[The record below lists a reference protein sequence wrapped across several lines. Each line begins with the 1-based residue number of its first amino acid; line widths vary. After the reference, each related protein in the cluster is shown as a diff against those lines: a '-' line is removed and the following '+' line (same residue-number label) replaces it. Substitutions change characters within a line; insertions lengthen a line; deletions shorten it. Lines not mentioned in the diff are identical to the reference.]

1 MSIISIFLLFQVI
14 NLINSN
20 IIIPFRR
27 FMSIIKEQN
36 YSLDLEYVNQRVD
49 NPYKAEINLGD
60 PSQRIPGFLKTDEFA
75 FYLSNHE
82 CPHSTIYFKSG
93 SNNFTYITPEEY
105 FDDDHITNYQFSD
118 ALFLQKLNSS
128 NVSDTFNLSDYVYT
142 KIGDYMLSSDNNM
155 KGQQCFHIGTQV
167 SLKGEEKRTNLVESL
182 YEKGEIES
190 QLFEFKIIND
200 DEMCLV
206 LGLELEEEE
215 RSQYKFVNS
224 ITIED
229 SAFFNYKKL
238 GLKFANIN
246 LNNYGTSYNRET
258 NAEFDISLGCLI
270 GSTDFNEYF
279 KIFLKDNNIS
289 VEPKLLEQEYY
300 VYFFS
305 KELEKID
312 IIKNFAITFYNKE
325 LNYNFTFDFND
336 LFLEKRFGY
345 YFLIAFE
352 KEFRSTWKIGYPFFK
367 KYKFI
372 FDQESKSVGFYCPDG
387 CIDGGNSQI
396 KENSFNY
403 KKFFIIFG
411 IIIGAIIILI
421 IGIFIGK
428 KIFEVRKRRA
438 NELLEVYEYKEDENN
453 KIIDNTEKA

>member
-1 MSIISIFLLFQVI
+1 MSIIPIFLLFQAI

-20 IIIPFRR
+20 IIIHFRR
-27 FMSIIKEQN
+27 FMSIIKEQT

-60 PSQRIPGFLKTDEFA
+60 PSQRIPGFLKTDEFS

-82 CPHSTIYFKSG
+82 CPHSTIYYYTG
-93 SNNFTYITPEEY
+93 SNNFTYITPKEY
-105 FDDDHITNYQFSD
+105 FSEDHITNYQFSD
-118 ALFLQKLNSS
+118 ALNLQRLNSI
-128 NVSDTFNLSDYVYT
+128 NVSDTFNLSDYIYT

-167 SLKGEEKRTNLVESL
+167 SLRGDEKRTNLVESL
-182 YEKGEIES
+182 YEMGEIES
-190 QLFEFKIIND
+190 QLFEFKIISD

-215 RSQYKFVNS
+215 KKQYKFINS

-229 SAFFNYKKL
+229 TAFFNYKKL
-238 GLKFANIN
+238 GLKFVNIN
-246 LNNYGTSYNRET
+246 LNNYGTSYNTET
-258 NAEFDISLGCLI
+258 NAEFDISLGCLL

-279 KIFLKDNNIS
+279 KMFLKDNNIS

-300 VYFFS
+300 VYFFKS
-305 KELEKID
+305 DFEKIE

-325 LNYNFTFDFND
+325 LNYKFILDYDD
-336 LFLEKRFGY
+336 LFLEKRNGY
-345 YFLIAFE
+345 YFLIAFT
-352 KEFRSTWKIGYPFFK
+352 KEFRSTWKIGFPFFK

-387 CIDGGNSQI
+387 CADGNSQI
-396 KENSFNY
+396 KQNSFDY

-411 IIIGAIIILI
+411 IIVGAIIILI

-428 KIFEVRKRRA
+428 TIFEVRKKRA

-453 KIIDNTEKA
+453 QITDEKEKI

>member
-1 MSIISIFLLFQVI
+1 MTIISIFLLFQVI
-14 NLINSN
+14 SLINSHF
-20 IIIPFRR
+20 IIHFRR
-27 FMSIIKEQN
+27 FMSIIKEQT

-60 PSQRIPGFLKTDEFA
+60 PSQRIPGFLKTDEFG

-82 CPHSTIYFKSG
+82 CPHSTIYYKSG
-93 SNNFTYITPEEY
+93 SSNFTYITPKEY
-105 FDDDHITNYQFSD
+105 FDEDHITNYQFSD
-118 ALFLQKLNSS
+118 ALFLQTLNSS
-128 NVSDTFNLSDYVYT
+128 NVSDTFNLSDYIYT
-142 KIGDYMLSSDNNM
+142 KIGDYILSSDNNM

-167 SLKGEEKRTNLVESL
+167 SLKGDEKLTNLVESL

-190 QLFEFKIIND
+190 HLFEFKILDD

-215 RSQYKFVNS
+215 KKQYKFINS

-229 SAFFNYKKL
+229 TAFFNYKKL
-238 GLKFANIN
+238 GLKFNNIN
-246 LNNYGTSYNRET
+246 LNNYGTSYNTET
-258 NAEFDISLGCLI
+258 NAEFDISLGCLL

-279 KIFLKDNNIS
+279 KLFLKENNIS

-305 KELEKID
+305 KDFEKID
-312 IIKNFAITFYNKE
+312 VIKNFTITFYNKD
-325 LNYNFTFDFND
+325 LNYNFTFDYDD
-336 LFLEKRFGY
+336 LFLEKRNGY

-352 KEFRSTWKIGYPFFK
+352 KEFRSTWKIGFPFFK

-387 CIDGGNSQI
+387 CSDGSSQI
-396 KENSFNY
+396 KESSFNY
-403 KKFFIIFG
+403 KKFFIILG
-411 IIIGAIIILI
+411 IVFGAIIILI

-428 KIFEVRKRRA
+428 TIFEVRKRRA
-438 NELLEVYEYKEDENN
+438 NELLEVYEYKDDENN
-453 KIIDNTEKA
+453 QITDNQEKI